1 MNKYRDYDEI
11 TDLPGVLD
19 VVDTFE
25 NARVNNNRD
34 YIIALVGIDNFNY
47 YVEKYGVGFET
58 IILQKISD
66 VLKERFDILG
76 FIGHFEN
83 DEFYMLLNTDDLKL
97 VINKFKGINE
107 ILKNQPLKCEDGEI
121 TLKISVGLAIHH
133 CNGDFSNNLVLAQ
146 RSLRRV
152 KNSDKNIFY
161 YEIKEIV
168 YWKNT
173 ISII

>member
-1 MNKYRDYDEI
+1 MNKFRDYDEI
-11 TDLPGVLD
+11 TDLPGILD

-25 NARVNNNRD
+25 NARVNNNNN
-34 YIIALVGIDNFNY
+34 YIIALVGIDNFNN
-47 YVEKYGVGFET
+47 YVDKYGSKFEI

-97 VINKFKGINE
+97 VINKFKGINK
-107 ILKNQPLKCEDGEI
+107 ILKNQPLKCEDKEI
-121 TLKISVGLAIHH
+121 ILKISVGLAVHYS
-133 CNGDFSNNLVLAQ
+133 NSDFSNNLVLAQ
-146 RSLRRV
+146 RSLRRI

-161 YEIKEIV
+161 YDIKEIV
-168 YWKNT
+168 YWKVILN
-173 ISII
+173 II